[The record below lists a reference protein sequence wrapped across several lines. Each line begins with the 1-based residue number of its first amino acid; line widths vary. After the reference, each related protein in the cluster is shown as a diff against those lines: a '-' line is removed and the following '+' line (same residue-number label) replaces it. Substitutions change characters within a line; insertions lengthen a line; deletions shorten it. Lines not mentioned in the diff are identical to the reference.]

1 MCSSL
6 TALEAS
12 KYIYFLA
19 ILTPESGILGGL
31 WVRCVEM
38 VSLMQAA
45 NSTGRYGSLIFGGR
59 LPVMR
64 ARDSKNSLS
73 VILLFPNIYDCP
85 VTPLSDASQW
95 PAATSPTSTKFNPV
109 SRNAG
114 ILPLRKSTIVF
125 PVGVGF
131 LSWGPMGVEGYTMT
145 AGTPLSMN
153 ECTSFSARNLDR
165 L

>member
-19 ILTPESGILGGL
+19 ILTPESGILGCL
-31 WVRCVEM
+31 WVSSVEM
-38 VSLMQAA
+38 VSSMQAA
-45 NSTGRYGSLIFGGR
+45 NSTGRYGSLTLGGR
-59 LPVMR
+59 LPVIW
-64 ARDSKNSLS
+64 ARDSKNSLR
-73 VILLFPNIYDCP
+73 VIFLFPNMYDCP
-85 VTPLSDASQW
+85 VSPLSDASQW

-131 LSWGPMGVEGYTMT
+131 VSWGPIGVEGYTMT
-145 AGTPLSMN
+145 AGTPLAMN
-153 ECTSFSARNLDR
+153 ECTTSSAINFDR

>member
-12 KYIYFLA
+12 KYIYLPA
-19 ILTPESGILGGL
+19 ILTPESGILGCL
-31 WVRCVEM
+31 WVRSVEM
-38 VSLMQAA
+38 VSSMQAA
-45 NSTGRYGSLIFGGR
+45 SSTGRYGSLILGGR

-73 VILLFPNIYDCP
+73 VKFLLPNMYDCP

-95 PAATSPTSTKFNPV
+95 PAATSTTSTKFNPV

-131 LSWGPMGVEGYTMT
+131 LSCGPIGVEGYTMT
-145 AGTPLSMN
+145 AGTPLPMN
-153 ECTSFSARNLDR
+153 ESTSFSAINLDR